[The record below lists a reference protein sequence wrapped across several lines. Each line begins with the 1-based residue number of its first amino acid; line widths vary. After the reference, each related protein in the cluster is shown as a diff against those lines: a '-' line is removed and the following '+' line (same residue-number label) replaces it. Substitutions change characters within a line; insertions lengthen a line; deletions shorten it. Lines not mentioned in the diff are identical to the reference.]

1 LEISKNMKIQ
11 DIENLEIT
19 LLLDAMYQRYG
30 YDFRDYARASVER
43 RARQFMIKTGY
54 KSISEMIPALL
65 HDELFFQTLVREFS
79 ITVTEMF
86 RDPSVYRVLKE
97 KVFPVLKTYPFIK
110 IWHAGCATGEEVYSL
125 AILLKENGLYD
136 RATIFA
142 TDFNDEALEK
152 AKQGI
157 YNLENVKQCTQNYQ
171 KAGGSESFS
180 QYYHAKYDSIVIDK
194 SLQKKITFANH
205 NLVTDHSFGEMHL
218 ILCRNVLIYFNKT
231 LQNRAL
237 NLFDDSLVPGGF
249 LCLGNKESLLFW
261 EKGKKYKSIE
271 DSSKIFQKKYLPERL
286 NMSNEK

>member
-1 LEISKNMKIQ
+1 MKKNE
-11 DIENLEIT
+11 IENLELT
-19 LLLDAMYQRYG
+19 LLLEAMYLRYG

-43 RARQFMIKTGY
+43 RAKQFYIRAGLT
-54 KSISEMIPALL
+54 SISEMIPLLL
-65 HDELFFQTLVREFS
+65 HDEAFFQALIRDFS

-86 RDPSVYRVLKE
+86 RDPGVYKVIKE
-97 KVFPVLKTYPFIK
+97 KVFPILQTYPYIK

-125 AILLKENGLYD
+125 AILLMESGLFK

-157 YNLENVKQCTQNYQ
+157 YHLENIKQCTLNYQ
-171 KAGGSESFS
+171 KGGGSESFS
-180 QYYHAKYDSIVIDK
+180 QYYQAKYDSIVMDK
-194 SLQKKITFANH
+194 TLRKNITFANH
-205 NLVTDHSFGEMHL
+205 NLVTDQSFGEMHL

-237 NLFDDSLVPGGF
+237 NLFNDSLVPGGF

-261 EKGKKYKSIE
+261 DQEKGYKSVE
-271 DSSKIFQKKYLPERL
+271 DSSKIFQKKYIPERL
-286 NMSNEK
+286 NEINR